1 MSAIRRILV
10 AVKDIQATSYPAVLK
25 AAQIARSCNAKVQLF
40 HALATPLYADVSG
53 LADQSLER
61 IEHDLRQNALARLEV
76 IAAQLRKHSIRVTV
90 TAAWDFPSH
99 EAIIRQALSAKADL
113 IVASRHSG
121 RHTAPWLLRLTD
133 WELVR
138 QSPTPVLLVKNP
150 HPYRHPAVL
159 AAIDPAHTHAKPLL
173 LDKEILRTARTISE
187 ALHGKLSAV
196 HAYARAPI
204 GSVFGAVPREA
215 IKSGLMTPHLFKK
228 MEAKMQRLALRS
240 AQASLTRALRGTR
253 IAASRRYLIANDPV
267 HAIAQAAQQS
277 NSAIVVM
284 GAVSRSGFRRLLIG
298 NTAER
303 ILDELS
309 CDLLV
314 VKPAKFRCQV
324 PRTAN
329 GPKVL
334 MLTPA
339 GAAGYY

>member
-1 MSAIRRILV
+1 
-10 AVKDIQATSYPAVLK
+10 
-25 AAQIARSCNAKVQLF
+25 
-40 HALATPLYADVSG
+40 
-53 LADQSLER
+53 
-61 IEHDLRQNALARLEV
+61 
-76 IAAQLRKHSIRVTV
+76 
-90 TAAWDFPSH
+90 
-99 EAIIRQALSAKADL
+99 
-113 IVASRHSG
+113 
-121 RHTAPWLLRLTD
+121 
-133 WELVR
+133 
-138 QSPTPVLLVKNP
+138 
-150 HPYRHPAVL
+150 
-159 AAIDPAHTHAKPLL
+159 
-173 LDKEILRTARTISE
+173 
-187 ALHGKLSAV
+187 
-196 HAYARAPI
+196 
-204 GSVFGAVPREA
+204 
-215 IKSGLMTPHLFKK
+215 MTPHLFKK

-334 MLTPA
+334 MLTPCLL
-339 GAAGYY
+339 YTSRCV

>member
-10 AVKDIQATSYPAVLK
+10 AIKDTQATSYPAALK
-25 AAQIARSCNAKVQLF
+25 AAQIARACKAKVQLF
-40 HALATPLYADVSG
+40 HALATPLYADISG
-53 LADQSLER
+53 LGDQSLQGL
-61 IEHDLRQNALARLEV
+61 EHNLRQRALTALEV
-76 IAAQLRKHSIRVTV
+76 IAKQMRKQGIRVTV
-90 TAAWDFPSH
+90 SAEWDFPSH
-99 EAIIRQALSAKADL
+99 EAIIRKALSGKADL

-133 WELVR
+133 WELIR

-150 HPYRHPAVL
+150 LPYRHPTVL

-173 LDKEILRTARTISE
+173 LDRQILRTAHTISE

-204 GSVFGAVPREA
+204 GSVSGAVPREA
-215 IKSGLMTPHLFKK
+215 VKSGLMTPGLFKK
-228 MEAKMQRLALRS
+228 MEEKMQRLALRS
-240 AQASLTRALRGTR
+240 AQASLTRALRGVR
-253 IAASRRYLIANDPV
+253 IAASRRYLIASDPV
-267 HAIAQAAQQS
+267 HAITQAAQQS

-314 VKPAKFRCQV
+314 VKPAKFRSKV